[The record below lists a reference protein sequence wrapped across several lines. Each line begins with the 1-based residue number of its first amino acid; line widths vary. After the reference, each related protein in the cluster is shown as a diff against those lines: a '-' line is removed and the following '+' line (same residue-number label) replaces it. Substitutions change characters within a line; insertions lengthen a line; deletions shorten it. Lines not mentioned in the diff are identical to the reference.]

1 MISFLHIAKITVQK
15 DIHQDIHALN
25 NFAKKYQNV
34 TTVVQNLLYFASQ
47 EASSRLQFQPSA
59 ERLFQALMEREE
71 QQSTELGLSIAIPH
85 GRLSEIQIPI
95 VSFYVLENSVLF
107 QQEHVQIMPCL
118 WIPEQQP
125 ELHLT
130 YLSELV
136 THLSDEGKYQRI
148 LSCSDDEQLRQVLVE
163 FYQ

>member
-1 MISFLHIAKITVQK
+1 M
-15 DIHQDIHALN
+15 
-25 NFAKKYQNV
+25 
-34 TTVVQNLLYFASQ
+34 
-47 EASSRLQFQPSA
+47 QFQPSA

-95 VSFYVLENSVLF
+95 VSFYVLENPVLF
-107 QQEHVQIMPCL
+107 QQEHVKIMPCL

-136 THLSDEGKYQRI
+136 THLSDEEKYQRI
-148 LSCSDDEQLRQVLVE
+148 LSCSDDEQLRQVLVD